1 VSLRVYRLDKAQP
14 VWELFA
20 PHHYLTPVLTKGTRC
35 WIGVLED
42 TDELVTFTSS
52 IRMPSGTL
60 KNAWREHRTVV
71 LPDYQGLGIGWRMA
85 EWLGEYH
92 IRQGERLYSRTTHPR
107 IGAARDASPLW
118 RKTEKSGLQRNPKWK
133 TGKGFNKMH
142 GDRVRIAFS
151 HEYMGDKSGDTER
164 RVAPAD
170 GVVLDQSPRVTT

>member
-1 VSLRVYRLDKAQP
+1 VRVSLRVYRLDKAQM

-92 IRQGERLYSRTTHPR
+92 IGQGERLYSRTTHPR

-118 RKTEKSGLQRNPKWK
+118 RKTAKSGLLRKPEWRTGDKWTRN
-133 TGKGFNKMH
+133 ND

-151 HEYMGDKSGDTER
+151 HEYVGENRSILEHR
-164 RVAPAD
+164 
-170 GVVLDQSPRVTT
+170 